1 MNDLTKAPLLN
12 AWPRMNQNI
21 QSEKPATNPA
31 RNQYFLPTVSQ
42 LFSKLKIKSG
52 WSGVATIETN
62 NIPITKDVQIFD
74 GFCPRKV
81 FTFSRLPDW
90 EDGDAEG
97 QIPQPGKRGT
107 VDFNLS
113 TTQQIHPCKA
123 TQNPIFRGQPLP
135 SQWRHALGRLQESEA
150 TRRTKAALP
159 KIWVS
164 FMKPD
169 SWRKRIYK
177 STEMLQSF
185 G

>member
-1 MNDLTKAPLLN
+1 MNDLTKAPLLT
-12 AWPRMNQNI
+12 AWSRMNQNI
-21 QSEKPATNPA
+21 QSQKPATNPA

-52 WSGVATIETN
+52 WSGVATIETKN
-62 NIPITKDVQIFD
+62 QRSYKSLT
-74 GFCPRKV
+74 V
-81 FTFSRLPDW
+81 FAGSPTEKTVTLKAKSPAW
-90 EDGDAEG
+90 
-97 QIPQPGKRGT
+97 QKGT

-113 TTQQIHPCKA
+113 TTQQIHPSKA
-123 TQNPIFRGQPLP
+123 PQYPIFRGHPLP

-150 TRRTKAALP
+150 TGRTKAALP